1 MNIVAVRAPGPM
13 DAARTAIVALGVCA
27 GLAASAHGENFASI
41 APAVSP
47 NRLHAKV
54 ALTITMRLSGT
65 QFGVPAPLSKSIVRL
80 PAGMTL
86 DIPHLSSC
94 SAARLRA
101 RGPSG
106 CPASSRLGSGHA
118 LVEVHAGTG
127 NITEE
132 AQLWAFL
139 GPPNNLQPTF
149 EILAQGYTPIDERKV
164 LSGNVLPASAPYG
177 EELEMT
183 IPPIPT
189 LMFEPDAS
197 IVAFTLTIGASA
209 RHSGHTRRG
218 ANAVLTPSSCPA
230 GGFPFAA
237 EFDYTDGTVGQALA
251 TAPCPT

>member
-1 MNIVAVRAPGPM
+1 MNTVGARSIGAMG
-13 DAARTAIVALGVCA
+13 AARTVIVALSICA
-27 GLAASAHGENFASI
+27 GLTASAHGENFASI
-41 APAVSP
+41 APSVSP

-54 ALTITMRLSGT
+54 ALTVTMRLTGT

-101 RGPSG
+101 RGPNG
-106 CPASSRLGSGHA
+106 CPARSRLGSGHA

-127 NITEE
+127 DITEE

-164 LSGNVLPASAPYG
+164 LRGSVLPAEAPYG
-177 EELEMT
+177 EELEMS

-189 LMFEPDAS
+189 LMFEPNAS
-197 IVAFTLTIGASA
+197 IATFTLTIGASA
-209 RHSGHTRRG
+209 RHSGHA
-218 ANAVLTPSSCPA
+218 ANAVLTPSSCPP

-237 EFDYTDGTVGQALA
+237 EFDYVDGTVGQALA
-251 TAPCPT
+251 TTPCPA